1 MNPIYEKLFAVY
13 GEPTLRNTENFD
25 SYALRKTLDR
35 FPLTDDQRRELIDFL
50 FDHYYQWS
58 LDAFTMAS
66 TTAGASGWVT
76 SPMPSRKTYGS
87 IRYLRNTC
95 FNLYIIKTRQINSSL

>member
-58 LDAFTMAS
+58 LDAFTM
-66 TTAGASGWVT
+66 GLHLG
-76 SPMPSRKTYGS
+76 
-87 IRYLRNTC
+87 L
-95 FNLYIIKTRQINSSL
+95 SLLDERPRRPEPQKR